1 MISHNH
7 AISDTALLSLLGLCR
22 VSCWLTC
29 WLSLLLVGWTIATS
43 YCTVWVQSPSSL
55 YRVYSMAHHTVW
67 VQSPSSLYRVYSMA
81 HHTVWVQSPSSLY
94 RVYSMADHTVQVN
107 VQLHY
112 HSLPGSTAIQSSR
125 CVCVVVCT
133 NLCHQNVHSCVC
145 SHQLSSSPFC
155 IIWQPCVTFSRTTRH
170 SQRSITVSGRTLWNS
185 LKQTVHHRSLTVHLE
200 DCVILPSLW
209 NII

>member
-7 AISDTALLSLLGLCR
+7 AISDTTLLSLLGLCR

-29 WLSLLLVGWTIATS
+29 WLSSLLVGWTIATS

-55 YRVYSMAHHTVW
+55 YRVYSMAHHTV
-67 VQSPSSLYRVYSMA
+67 
-81 HHTVWVQSPSSLY
+81 
-94 RVYSMADHTVQVN
+94 QVN
-107 VQLHY
+107 IQLHY

-170 SQRSITVSGRTLWNS
+170 SQRSITASGRTLWNS